1 MTPVTS
7 VQEDWDH
14 HSVSLS
20 LCCTPTSAY
29 STFFSP
35 CPFYLA
41 FSSLSWAK
49 MFNSTFRGSGM
60 EWASSSSSADFF
72 YGCWVTWQE
81 RWGDLRTGS
90 LVVAVLVLRQEGE
103 ANWLVWE
110 SIRSL
115 GLISIC
121 CTQLS
126 RYHLPKNSTT
136 SLIRNK
142 WPVRK
147 PGN

>member
-1 MTPVTS
+1 
-7 VQEDWDH
+7 
-14 HSVSLS
+14 
-20 LCCTPTSAY
+20 
-29 STFFSP
+29 
-35 CPFYLA
+35 
-41 FSSLSWAK
+41 

-60 EWASSSSSADFF
+60 EWASSSSSVDFF

-90 LVVAVLVLRQEGE
+90 LVVAVLFLREEGE

-126 RYHLPKNSTT
+126 YRAGTICLRIARLPLLET
-136 SLIRNK
+136 SDQSGSRGTKLPEKLGKSNKLLSGLKIIRSSFSPLWVK
-142 WPVRK
+142 VAGK
-147 PGN
+147 E